1 MNILY
6 ISHLSNNNAAG
17 PNWSVPASV
26 NAQSKIDNVLWVD
39 LNDAFLPHWG
49 EVKAYHNVK
58 EYGKLKL
65 ENLPAPFSH
74 PDMVIFEGFYEPRE
88 CLFARKLRKKHI
100 PYMIAPRGSLT
111 KQAMHN
117 HSKLKKKLAHFVLF
131 DSFVHH
137 AAAIQ
142 YLTQK
147 EYEDSSDKWNAN
159 HLIIPNGFTTP
170 DKVKESFSN
179 EGIKAIFIGRLDMYH
194 KGLDMLLEVVLKC
207 KQQLIENK
215 FSLVL
220 YGPEK
225 YDYHKI
231 EEYIKAHDL
240 SAIVSMGG
248 EVFGEKKQQVILDA
262 DIMVMPSRF
271 EGLPMGLL
279 ETMAYGL
286 PCLVSVG
293 TNMADEVSKAGSGWC
308 CNCTAEDLEKVLLQM
323 IAEKTDFKN
332 KGKNAALLA
341 KQYDWDVLA
350 RKIHNHIKT
359 II

>member
-6 ISHLSNNNAAG
+6 ISHLSNNIAAG

-26 NAQSKIDNVLWVD
+26 DAQSKIDSVLWVD

-49 EVKAYHNVK
+49 EVKAYHNIK

-65 ENLPAPFSH
+65 ENFPAPFCH
-74 PDMVIFEGFYEPRE
+74 PDVVVFEGFYEPRE
-88 CLFARKLRKKHI
+88 CLFARKLRKEHI
-100 PYMIAPRGSLT
+100 PYVIIPRGSLT
-111 KQAMHN
+111 KQAMNN
-117 HSKLKKKLAHFVLF
+117 HSKFKKKLAHFLLF

-142 YLTQK
+142 YLTPK
-147 EYEDSSDKWNAN
+147 EYEDSSDKWNPS
-159 HLIIPNGFTTP
+159 HFIIPNGFYTP
-170 DKVKESFSN
+170 KKFKETFSKD
-179 EGIKAIFIGRLDMYH
+179 GIKAIFIGRLDMYH
-194 KGLDMLLEVVLKC
+194 KGLDMLLEVILKQ
-207 KQQLIENK
+207 KQRLVKEK

-225 YDYHKI
+225 YDYYKI
-231 EEYIKAHDL
+231 EKYIQIHDL
-240 SAIVSMGG
+240 SAIVSLGG
-248 EVFGEKKQQVILDA
+248 EVFGDTKQQVILNA
-262 DIMVMPSRF
+262 DVMVMPSRF

-293 TNMADEVSKAGSGWC
+293 TNMAEEVAKTDAGWC
-308 CNCTAEDLEKVLLQM
+308 CDSMFDSLEKALLQM
-323 IAEKTDFKN
+323 LAEKSEFTK
-332 KGKNAALLA
+332 KGRNAALLA
-341 KQYDWDVLA
+341 KLYDWKVLA
-350 RKIHNHIKT
+350 TDFHNQIKT